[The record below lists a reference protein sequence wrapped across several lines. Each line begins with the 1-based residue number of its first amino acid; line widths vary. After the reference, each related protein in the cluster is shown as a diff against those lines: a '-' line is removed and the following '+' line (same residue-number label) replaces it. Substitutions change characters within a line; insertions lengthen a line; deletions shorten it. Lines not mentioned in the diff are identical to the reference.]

1 MSDARAP
8 TSFNASAL
16 ARAAGMTP
24 THRGNLWM
32 ATEGD
37 IKRLAEI
44 VAAQLL
50 ARQAIE
56 GTFSAAQPT
65 QGDHS

>member
-1 MSDARAP
+1 MSAPAGLPAFDAR
-8 TSFNASAL
+8 AL

-24 THRGNLWM
+24 THRSTLWM

-44 VAAQLL
+44 VAAQL
-50 ARQAIE
+50 AAHQASDITRAVE
-56 GTFSAAQPT
+56 DS
-65 QGDHS
+65 QGGKL